1 MAVVRQMKLDVNASD
16 VFWGEIA
23 PCEHMVQIYDEN
35 QVLLD
40 TLEGFAAS
48 GLRAG
53 ESVIVIATA
62 GHLEGLAQRL
72 TAAGID
78 LPAARAADQYIALDA
93 ERTLGQFM
101 VGGMPDDLR
110 FRTLVTGL
118 IGRAK
123 TGGRKVR
130 AFGEMVAVLWA
141 HGDRAAVMRLEQLWH
156 EICSAQLFSLLCA
169 YPRSGFTQDT
179 HRSIAQIQAAHSR
192 TVSGVSAVHAA
203 RARKLAD
210 AQDQGSI
217 PS

>member
-1 MAVVRQMKLDVNASD
+1 MAIVQRMTSTGPAPD

-23 PCEHMVQIYDEN
+23 PCEHMVQIYDDN
-35 QVLLD
+35 TALLD

-48 GLRAG
+48 GLRIG

-62 GHLEGLAQRL
+62 QHLAALDRRLA
-72 TAAGID
+72 AAGID
-78 LPAARAADQYIALDA
+78 VPAARSADQYIGLDA
-93 ERTLGQFM
+93 ERTLSLFM

-123 TGGRKVR
+123 AGGRKVR

-141 HGDRAAVMRLEQLWH
+141 HGDRAAVLRLEQLWH
-156 EICSAQLFSLLCA
+156 GLCSAEIFSLLCA

-179 HRSIAQIQAAHSR
+179 EKSIAQIHAAHSK
-192 TVSGVSAVHAA
+192 TLS
-203 RARKLAD
+203 
-210 AQDQGSI
+210 
-217 PS
+217 

>member
-1 MAVVRQMKLDVNASD
+1 MGVVAMKLAGPAPD

-23 PCEHMVQIYDEN
+23 PCEHMVQIYDDN
-35 QVLLD
+35 TILLD
-40 TLEGFAAS
+40 TLEAFAAG

-53 ESVIVIATA
+53 EGVIVIATA
-62 GHLEGLAQRL
+62 GHLEALEHRLARS
-72 TAAGID
+72 GID
-78 LPAARAADQYIALDA
+78 LRPARSADQYIALEA
-93 ERTLGQFM
+93 EHTLGQFM

-123 TGGRKVR
+123 AGGRKVR

-156 EICSAQLFSLLCA
+156 GLCSAEIFSLLCA

-179 HRSIAQIQAAHSR
+179 EKSVAQIHAAHSR
-192 TVSGVSAVHAA
+192 TVS
-203 RARKLAD
+203 
-210 AQDQGSI
+210 
-217 PS
+217 